1 LTYTPSR
8 TIIAPAS
15 GPIRGISDQRTK
27 WFTDPQVWTR
37 LFTLTI
43 LEVVLSIDNLVV
55 IAVLFDKLPKP
66 LQPQGT
72 LHRHDH
78 GPVEIRPPSRTH
90 SREIAPM
97 TKGSDLL
104 VAALENEGVEHI
116 FGVPGEENLD
126 VVESLRRSRIKL
138 VLTRHE
144 QSAAFMAATHGR
156 LTGRPGVCIATL
168 GPGALNLVTGAAY
181 AHLGA
186 MPMILLTGQKGIMTS
201 RQARFQIVDM
211 IATMKP
217 LTKSTRQ
224 IVSPATIPTFVRDA
238 FRVAME
244 ERPGPV
250 HLELPEDIAGEGT
263 PDLPLVPPHPIE
275 LPVAPPAALDRAAA
289 MILTAERPL
298 VMLGAASSRP
308 RLTAGL
314 ADFVLRTRIPFFT
327 TQMGK
332 GTVPGGHNLYLG
344 TAALSERDY
353 VHEAIDRADLII
365 SIGHDTIEK
374 PPFLMGPQGP
384 SVIHVGY
391 TPANVEQVF
400 FPHAEVVG
408 DVGPSLALLADRLEG
423 KLTTASALAALREE
437 ILARITDRATED
449 RFPPTP
455 QRIVHDVRQVM
466 PEDGIVALDNGMY
479 KIWFARNYRTW
490 VPNTLLLDNA
500 LATMGAGLPSA
511 MMAAMLHPERR
522 VMAVCGDG
530 GFMMNSQE
538 LETAVRL
545 KLDLVVLILDDNG
558 YGMIR
563 WKQAVD
569 NFADWGLTFGNPD
582 FVKYAEAYG
591 AKGSRVEATEALGPT
606 LEAAFKEGGVHVV
619 TVPIDYSENM
629 RVLVDEL
636 KNRVP
641 PTAAA

>member
-1 LTYTPSR
+1 
-8 TIIAPAS
+8 
-15 GPIRGISDQRTK
+15 
-27 WFTDPQVWTR
+27 
-37 LFTLTI
+37 
-43 LEVVLSIDNLVV
+43 
-55 IAVLFDKLPKP
+55 
-66 LQPQGT
+66 
-72 LHRHDH
+72 
-78 GPVEIRPPSRTH
+78 
-90 SREIAPM
+90 M

-104 VAALENEGVEHI
+104 VAALANEGVERI

-126 VVESLRRSRIKL
+126 VVESLRNSRIEL

-156 LTGRPGVCIATL
+156 LTGRPGVCISTL
-168 GPGALNLVTGAAY
+168 GPGALNLATGAAY

-186 MPMILLTGQKGIMTS
+186 MPMVLITGQKGIMSS

-224 IVSPATIPTFVRDA
+224 IVSTATIPTFVRDA

-250 HLELPEDIAGEGT
+250 HLELPEDIAGEEAA
-263 PDLPLVPPHPIE
+263 DIAMVPPHPID
-275 LPVAPPAALDRAAA
+275 LPVAHPAALDRAAA
-289 MILTAERPL
+289 MILEAERPL

-308 RLTAGL
+308 RLAAGL
-314 ADFVLRTRIPFFT
+314 VEFIRRTRIPFFN

-332 GTVPGGHNLYLG
+332 GTVAGGTERWMG

-353 VHEAIDRADLII
+353 VHEAIDRADLIVA
-365 SIGHDTIEK
+365 IGHDTVEK
-374 PPFLMGPQGP
+374 PPFLMGPGGP
-384 SVIHVGY
+384 KVIHVSF

-423 KLTTASALAALREE
+423 KLTHAEALLPLREM
-437 ILARITDRATED
+437 ILARVLDRATEG

-479 KIWFARNYRTW
+479 KIWFARNYRSRAS
-490 VPNTLLLDNA
+490 NTLLLDNA

-511 MMAAMLHPERR
+511 MMAALLHPDRR
-522 VMAVCGDG
+522 VLAVCGDG

-545 KLDLVVLILDDNG
+545 ELNLVVLILQDDA

-569 NFADWGLTFGNPD
+569 DFPDWGLSFKNPD

-591 AKGSRVEATEALGPT
+591 AKGWRVEATDALVST
-606 LEAAFKEGGVHVV
+606 LETAFGQGGVHLV
-619 TVPIDYSENM
+619 TVPIDYSENT
-629 RVLVDEL
+629 RVLVEEL
-636 KNRVP
+636 KARVP
-641 PTAAA
+641 AAQA